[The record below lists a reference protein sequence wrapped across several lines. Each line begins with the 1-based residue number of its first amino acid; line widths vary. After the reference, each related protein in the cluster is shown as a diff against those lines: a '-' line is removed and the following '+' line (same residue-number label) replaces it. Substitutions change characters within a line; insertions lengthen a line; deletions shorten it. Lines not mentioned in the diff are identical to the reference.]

1 MEVRIDSKARHCAP
15 AGLALIVAAFAAM
28 TSSAQT
34 VDTSA
39 SYVLVNRNSG
49 KVVDV
54 FNLAT
59 HDGARIAQWTRG
71 DGAWQQWQFVDSGGG
86 HYRLKSRHS
95 GNVPGAGPECRRRL
109 HPPALA
115 HGTDHPN
122 QLDLLGDHGHEY
134 HF

>member
-1 MEVRIDSKARHCAP
+1 MEGGIDMDVRMISKARHSVR
-15 AGLALIVAAFAAM
+15 AGFALIGIALLAVTA
-28 TSSAQT
+28 SAQT

-86 HYRLKSRHS
+86 YYRLKSRHS
-95 GNVPGAGPECRRRL
+95 G
-109 HPPALA
+109 
-115 HGTDHPN
+115 
-122 QLDLLGDHGHEY
+122 
-134 HF
+134 

>member
-1 MEVRIDSKARHCAP
+1 MEVRIVSKVRHCART
-15 AGLALIVAAFAAM
+15 GLALIVAAFAAM

-86 HYRLKSRHS
+86 YYQLKSGHS
-95 GNVPGAGPECRRRL
+95 SKVLDDYQWSTASASTAQRGRAISATASSSAREMTRRFR
-109 HPPALA
+109 
-115 HGTDHPN
+115 
-122 QLDLLGDHGHEY
+122 
-134 HF
+134 